1 MNKFLRIIL
10 VILGILLTGYIM
22 NSEQKAKVVEL
33 KDEEV
38 MALTLYGEA
47 RGASFNA
54 KLGMAQVMWNRTK
67 DKRFGSNIKEVVTK
81 PKQFSCYN
89 DNDVNLQI
97 IMGVVEDF
105 DGNFN
110 KNIHLRECYMIALAV
125 INGYIQGKVKDSL
138 FYHTTGVN
146 PKWNKNMI
154 LEAKIGNT
162 LFWKEK

>member
-1 MNKFLRIIL
+1 
-10 VILGILLTGYIM
+10 M

-54 KLGMAQVMWNRTK
+54 KLGMAQVMWNRAN
-67 DKRFGSNIKEVVTK
+67 DGRFGNGIKEVVTK

-89 DNDVNLQI
+89 DSDANLPVL
-97 IMGVVEDF
+97 MEVAEDF
-105 DGNFN
+105 GGKFEE
-110 KNIHLRECYMIALAV
+110 NIHLRECYMVALAV

-138 FYHTTGVN
+138 YYHTTGVN
-146 PKWNKNMI
+146 PKWNKGMT

-162 LFWKEK
+162 LFWKEKK